1 MRLCFGQLICVL
13 AALPLFSPSI
23 LSMDTPLSPEAVRE
37 AYFLGQRNDKNLRDL
52 LGKYVRLLP
61 APDSGPDISS
71 VTFLTPFALLAQL
84 SSQRT
89 MNYSAQQ
96 AELDHRGQPEIVRI
110 LVEIQLTP
118 TYGAVIPRPTGSR
131 SGAPIGYALRP
142 DDFWKDFQVQVFNK
156 DKELTPASSS
166 GVPHFGCAQEGGC
179 TLVGATLQFEFPA
192 KAFRSDDVTIEI
204 TPPEGDPV
212 AVDFDLS
219 AFR

>member
-1 MRLCFGQLICVL
+1 MHSRLTSFC
-13 AALPLFSPSI
+13 ALLLSLLLMPSAFAF
-23 LSMDTPLSPEAVRE
+23 DTPLSPEAVRE

-52 LGKYVRLLP
+52 LSKYVRLLP

-96 AELDHRGQPEIVRI
+96 AELDHRSQPEIVRI

-131 SGAPIGYALRP
+131 SGSPVGYALRP

-156 DKELTPASSS
+156 NKELTPASSS
-166 GVPHFGCAQEGGC
+166 GVPHFGCDQEGGC

-204 TPPEGDPV
+204 TPPEGDPFS
-212 AVDFDLS
+212 VDFDLS
-219 AFR
+219 TFR